1 MKNTHDGISSTVTLE
16 AVLER
21 MKGDPKIKI
30 AQALQEAVAACHAQK
45 KNGSVTIKVNLEPVD
60 GGRIWVGLDV
70 TSKIPVEKT
79 PSTLLYSDDSGQ
91 LLTRDP
97 NQQDLPGV

>member
-1 MKNTHDGISSTVTLE
+1 MKQTHDGISTTVTLD
-16 AVLER
+16 AVMER

-45 KNGSVTIKVNLEPVD
+45 KGGSVTIKINLEPVD
-60 GGRIWVGLDV
+60 GGRIWVGMDV
-70 TSKIPVEKT
+70 TSKKPVEKA